1 LKWDGAVS
9 GQGRCAPGVCGIRHT
24 TTPCGQ
30 RHVLAHPATTR
41 GHTPPVRARWCACG
55 STTTRSAGHTHYTSI
70 TPERCRRAPSGRGC
84 SPHWTGRA
92 QRSAA
97 RSKSRVVRLPHAVLY
112 PSSSALASRIHRRS
126 LAPVDAQRAPLCTA
140 CRGCCRCSRRPT
152 PSAGAVPRPGAQP
165 LCTAAPPGPP
175 SCRGRDGRIQCEW
188 PGGVR
193 AHRCGAP
200 SRDVRVRNRMP
211 RGSPADSARL
221 GGACAADAPG
231 VADAARLRL
240 RSAPCRKRRAGRVLF
255 VCGDSLPA
263 APRPR
268 LRCGAGPCNGYWRYW
283 RHWPA

>member
-1 LKWDGAVS
+1 MQRRSWLGPDPFVLVS
-9 GQGRCAPGVCGIRHT
+9 RRRPPLQ
-24 TTPCGQ
+24 
-30 RHVLAHPATTR
+30 LA
-41 GHTPPVRARWCACG
+41 
-55 STTTRSAGHTHYTSI
+55 
-70 TPERCRRAPSGRGC
+70 RAPVPALAPALGAALA
-84 SPHWTGRA
+84 PPAAHA
-92 QRSAA
+92 QPAIAAAAA
-97 RSKSRVVRLPHAVLY
+97 R
-112 PSSSALASRIHRRS
+112 
-126 LAPVDAQRAPLCTA
+126 
-140 CRGCCRCSRRPT
+140 RCSRRPT

-211 RGSPADSARL
+211 RGSPADPARL

-268 LRCGAGPCNGYWRYW
+268 LRCGAGPCNRYWRYW